1 MPQIDYESLFAAADQ
16 RAAAKKAA
24 TEAKKKGGI
33 LDQLGIRTGTARKAT
48 TDYGDQD
55 YIAAGEDER
64 ITSLYRRLADLGD
77 GGGSSILGDLGVVR
91 TSPEQRAAQKEA
103 ARRRIIDEFVQSNP
117 ELDPRVA
124 DETVQLK
131 TPAGKL
137 QKSSEE
143 VVRSFLQVMANP
155 KAKDNERIQAWT
167 AYSQARP
174 SLSPALRAKYQ
185 LDDFEAALQQQEKSK
200 GWFEKNVKLPTPVV
214 KTLDLL
220 DRPSQFTLTALGAG
234 KQAITGKDQYGKDVN
249 RWQRL
254 ATAAKAGASVL
265 DPSAYVTN
273 NRLEGLVQESGLD
286 TDESG
291 RITNLRE
298 ALGKDP
304 DAGGRAL
311 GLVDFIGTQA
321 LDPTNYVTFG
331 TGGQAKAG
339 LSILRNAGKQELA
352 EQIARYGMKSLD
364 DVQRQVVEDT
374 IRQSVRETIS
384 SGANKKVA
392 KQVAKA
398 GEGQADAVVERAI
411 SDRAAKLGTALERR
425 GQGGLVVGGRTVVS
439 RPRTGAAEKVAAS
452 EITDVR
458 SVVPAAQLAK
468 GDVLPRFGNAV
479 VESVDEATRRVTLR
493 PAETVVVQ
501 RGVGTEVKSVSVR
514 PGDVKPG
521 DVVGPKGNWVVDAV
535 TDDGQLVFKA
545 ANDKDWVQRDFTVLP
560 RERAPEVVGQG
571 SIITQKEN
579 GLLPQADQGTLFELG
594 DEAPATGATPAGAA
608 APDTVPVPERM
619 VTIKS
624 LTAPVRTSG
633 GGTTSRRVW
642 GTAGAGGRRL
652 NEGLTI
658 VDRAGADLGVTAGWT
673 DEGALKLT
681 GTSFN
686 VGDEI
691 PELRGR
697 VAAKN
702 GDVVEVLPVVE
713 ETERKYLQQRVLR
726 GAGEAPAAPPAAA
739 AQGELFPT
747 TGYREIT
754 EGGYPDAVEV
764 PDPKKLTEEARL
776 KIAKLTGGADEAAAD
791 AQLPLFDRG
800 LVPVKAIEPGD
811 FIVGADV
818 RVVRSQGDNLVVRFE
833 DNIERTV
840 RRSSDVP
847 DTAVAPKDL
856 KAGMELPDLNG
867 KVVKVN
873 DDGTVVISA
882 LTGGI
887 RFEDIVD
894 AGGTVQTKGSL
905 VARKT
910 PANKAFRPRGGIEKA
925 EKIDPQRI
933 LKGTAEK
940 IRSAEVRAQGTMSRF
955 SDSLDARVG
964 GAYDALKKELGAEE
978 SQRVLRLAFDLKP
991 SQREKLASLIS
1002 GYAIAGREGVVQA
1015 LETLRSVRDEIK
1027 ALADEKTMTPSGT
1040 TERLFEGATPLP
1052 LIATKKGQKAL
1063 GIDSLLAQALATGKT
1078 VDQVS
1083 PGFDWGIARRGK
1095 QVAFT
1100 VDADTAARL
1109 AREHSDLLVDEN
1121 SRMVRLNLDDSV
1133 EGINRQ
1139 ASQLLSSHAREVL
1152 GLAEGE
1158 AAELFD
1164 SDVLSTFFMR
1174 GHAAAASAIEADLLR
1189 ALSQPFGTAGE
1200 GIVRIAATEADEA
1213 AAAAERLVPVR
1224 GFESAAGRAYAEP
1237 EVAEYLS
1244 RYRSALHDD
1253 EVIKRYQKGME
1264 WYSNF
1269 LARYQTSAL
1278 TKGTGFMARNTF
1290 GNVWVNTVEGVRP
1303 QFYGQAAQV
1312 QNAQRKIGKLM
1323 RREGV
1328 DWETAA
1334 ARSGVPDWTVSAI
1347 RKIDEHGV
1355 TSSGFFRSDSWN
1367 KAKRQA
1373 EAVTRPTKAK
1383 AGRAVNPFG
1392 EDFVATKAGG
1402 LLNQWA
1408 EDNARI
1414 AHFLSKAD
1422 ELGSFEAARGS
1433 VARTLFDYDDLTP
1446 FEKVVAK
1453 RFNRF
1458 YTYMRKNVGLQAAMF
1473 ARMPGRYANLY
1484 EAKDAALG
1492 AGGER
1497 DENLLFP
1504 DGERQ
1509 GTHTAGAVLNKLLG
1523 GKNAK
1528 GVVTVET
1535 PIDAAFQALD
1545 PGMTALMMLPGLRD
1559 TVPSGPPTGKD
1570 LARSVLNTQ
1579 LAGGPVQ
1586 LVETVFEIATGKDV
1600 YTDRDLTQ
1608 ESTRDK
1614 LIGLVAPLY
1623 TQSKASYDVAANR
1636 DRADLVK
1643 FLVGV
1648 GYQNRNTDKYRNAIN
1663 WAYIDQ
1669 LEQIIARMKARG
1681 EDPPSITEL
1690 RDAGLLGD
1698 EEKKPRSVPTSKEE
1712 KKSAAREKLL
1722 R

>member
-33 LDQLGIRTGTARKAT
+33 LDKLGIGATRRKAQV
-48 TDYGDQD
+48 DYGDQD
-55 YIAAGEDER
+55 YIAAGEDAR
-64 ITSLYRRLADLGD
+64 VTSLYRRLADLG
-77 GGGSSILGDLGVVR
+77 GGDSGSILDDLGVSTATPAQR
-91 TSPEQRAAQKEA
+91 TAQRET
-103 ARRRIIDEFVQSNP
+103 ARRRVIEEFVQQNP
-117 ELDPRVA
+117 DLDPRVA
-124 DETVQLK
+124 DEKAVVK
-131 TPAGKL
+131 TDKGKVE
-137 QKSSEE
+137 KSSEE
-143 VVRSFLQVMANP
+143 VVRGFLQVMSNP
-155 KAKDNERIQAWT
+155 KANDRERIQAAT
-167 AYSQARP
+167 AYKQVQP
-174 SLSPALRAKYQ
+174 TLSPALRAKYQ
-185 LDDFEAALQQQEKSK
+185 LDAFEAAMGEQEKSK
-200 GWFEKNVKLPTPVV
+200 GWFEQNVKLPTPVV
-214 KTLDLL
+214 KALDIL
-220 DRPSQFTLTALGAG
+220 DRPSQLTLTALGAG
-234 KQAITGKDQYGKDVN
+234 KQAITGKDQYGNNVDRWN
-249 RWQRL
+249 RL
-254 ATAAKAGASVL
+254 LTAAKASASIT
-265 DPSAYVTN
+265 DPTTYLN
-273 NRLEGLVQESGLD
+273 DGRLKDLVKESGLD

-304 DAGGRAL
+304 DAGGRGV
-311 GLVDFIGTQA
+311 GLIDFIGTQA

-339 LSILRNAGKQELA
+339 LSMLRSAGKQELA

-374 IRQSVRETIS
+374 VRQQVRETLS
-384 SGANKKVA
+384 AGASKKLT
-392 KQVAKA
+392 KKVAKA
-398 GEGQADAVVERAI
+398 GEGGDAVLERAI
-411 SDRAAKLGTALERR
+411 SEKAAKLGSALERR
-425 GQGGLVVGGRTVVS
+425 GRGGLVVGGRTVVA
-439 RPRTGAAEKVAAS
+439 RPRTGAAEKVAS
-452 EITDVR
+452 STVRDVR
-458 SVVPAAQLAK
+458 SVIPAAQLAP

-479 VESVDEATRRVTLR
+479 VENVDEATRRVTLR

-501 RGVGTEVKSVSVR
+501 RGSGTEVKSLTLRPSEVR
-514 PGDVKPG
+514 PG

-535 TDDGQLVFKA
+535 TDNGQLVFRA
-545 ANDKDWVQRDFTVLP
+545 ANDKDWIQRDFTVLP
-560 RERAPEVVGQG
+560 RSEAPRVAGQG
-571 SIITQKEN
+571 EIVQQKVG

-594 DEAPATGATPAGAA
+594 DEAPAAAA
-608 APDTVPVPERM
+608 APAADTVPVPERM

-624 LTAPVRTSG
+624 LTVPARTSG
-633 GGTTSRRVW
+633 GGTTSARVW
-642 GTAGAGGRRL
+642 GSAGAEGRRL
-652 NEGLTI
+652 KEGRTL
-658 VDRAGADLGVTAGWT
+658 VAADGSDLGVTAGWT

-681 GTSFN
+681 GTSFK

-697 VAAKN
+697 VSAKS
-702 GDVVEVLPVVE
+702 GDTIEVLPVVGDV
-713 ETERKYLQQRVLR
+713 ERTYLQQRVLR
-726 GAGEAPAAPPAAA
+726 AKGDTAPPPAAA
-739 AQGELFPT
+739 TQGELFPT

-754 EGGYPDAVEV
+754 EGGFPESAQI

-776 KIAKLTGGADEAAAD
+776 KIAKALPDEEAAAA

-800 LVPVKAIEPGD
+800 LVPVEAIKPGD
-811 FIVGADV
+811 FVVGADV

-833 DNIERTV
+833 DDIERTV
-840 RRSSDVP
+840 RRTSDVP
-847 DTAVAPKDL
+847 DVTVAPKDL

-873 DDGTVVISA
+873 GDGTVTISA
-882 LTGGI
+882 LAGGI

-894 AGGTVQTKGSL
+894 AGGVVQTKGSL
-905 VARKT
+905 LARKT

-933 LKGTAEK
+933 LKGTADK
-940 IRSAEVRAQGTMSRF
+940 IRSAEVKAQGTMTRF
-955 SDSLDARVG
+955 TDALDNRVG
-964 GAYDALKKELGAEE
+964 GAYAALKKELGSEE
-978 SQRVLRLAFDLKP
+978 SQKLLRMTFDVRP
-991 SQREKLASLIS
+991 SQRDKVASMIA
-1002 GYAIAGREGVVQA
+1002 GYAIAGRKDVVQA

-1027 ALADEKTMTPSGT
+1027 ALADERTMKAAGT
-1040 TERLFEGATPLP
+1040 TERLFEGSTPLP
-1052 LIATKKGQKAL
+1052 LIATEKGQKAL

-1078 VDQVS
+1078 IDQVS

-1095 QVAFT
+1095 SVAFT
-1100 VDADTAARL
+1100 VDAETAARL
-1109 AREHSDLLVDEN
+1109 ARENSDLLVDQN

-1133 EGINRQ
+1133 EGINKQ
-1139 ASQLLSSHAREVL
+1139 ASQLLSAHAREVL
-1152 GLAEGE
+1152 KLADGE
-1158 AAELFD
+1158 TAELFD

-1174 GHAAAASAIEADLLR
+1174 GHAAAASAIEADMIR
-1189 ALSQPFGTAGE
+1189 ALSEPFGTAGDS
-1200 GIVRIAATEADEA
+1200 IVRIAKNEAEEA
-1213 AAAAERLVPVR
+1213 AAAADRLVPVR
-1224 GFESAAGRAYAEP
+1224 GFESPAGRVYAEP

-1244 RYRSALHDD
+1244 RYRSALHND
-1253 EVIKRYQKGME
+1253 EVIKNYQKAME

-1312 QNAQRKIGKLM
+1312 QNAMRKIGRTM
-1323 RREGV
+1323 RKEGLSW
-1328 DWETAA
+1328 DEAA
-1334 ARSGVPDWTVSAI
+1334 AASGVPDWTVSAI

-1355 TSSGFFRSDSWN
+1355 TSSGFFRADSWN

-1373 EAVTRPTKAK
+1373 EAVDRPTKNRL
-1383 AGRAVNPFG
+1383 GRAVNPFG
-1392 EDFVATKAGG
+1392 EDFVATRAGG
-1402 LLNQWA
+1402 VLNQWA

-1422 ELGSFEAARGS
+1422 ELGSFEAARAS
-1433 VARTLFDYDDLTP
+1433 VARTLFDYDDLSP

-1458 YTYMRKNVGLQAAMF
+1458 YTYMRKNMGLQAAMF

-1492 AGGER
+1492 AGGGR
-1497 DENLLFP
+1497 DEQTMFP

-1523 GKNAK
+1523 GKGAK

-1559 TVPSGPPTGKD
+1559 TVPTGPPTGQD

-1586 LVETVFEIATGKDV
+1586 LVETMFEVATGKDV
-1600 YTDRDLTQ
+1600 YTNRDLTAD
-1608 ESTRDK
+1608 STRDK

-1623 TQSKASYDVAANR
+1623 TQSKSSYDVAANR

-1643 FLVGV
+1643 FIVGV

-1681 EDPPSITEL
+1681 EDPPTITEL
-1690 RDAGLLGD
+1690 RDAGLLG
-1698 EEKKPRSVPTSKEE
+1698 EEPKKPRSVPTSAEE
-1712 KKSAAREKLL
+1712 KKAAAREKLS